1 MRGRWLIA
9 AFAIILSLLC
19 IRQLSYTWYTTK
31 VEHEAARLASKPED
45 EPRILDSLAQH
56 PLDLGIIKYDYGY
69 AKNNEINL
77 GLDLKGGINVIL
89 QVSERDLIENLSAKS
104 QNPMLATALDAT
116 DKAQKTNGNVP
127 YVELFF
133 QEFDKIKGGTKY
145 AAADLF
151 GNKNNADKIA
161 YNASDDQVKEVIRKD
176 IEAKVATAYD
186 VISSRINQFGV
197 VEPVIQRLGD
207 KGDGRILVELPGVSD
222 TDRVKKLLQSTE
234 PPS

>member
-31 VEHEAARLASKPED
+31 VEHEAAHLASKPED

-89 QVSERDLIENLSAKS
+89 QVSER
-104 QNPMLATALDAT
+104 
-116 DKAQKTNGNVP
+116 
-127 YVELFF
+127 
-133 QEFDKIKGGTKY
+133 
-145 AAADLF
+145 
-151 GNKNNADKIA
+151 
-161 YNASDDQVKEVIRKD
+161 
-176 IEAKVATAYD
+176 
-186 VISSRINQFGV
+186 
-197 VEPVIQRLGD
+197 
-207 KGDGRILVELPGVSD
+207 
-222 TDRVKKLLQSTE
+222 
-234 PPS
+234 